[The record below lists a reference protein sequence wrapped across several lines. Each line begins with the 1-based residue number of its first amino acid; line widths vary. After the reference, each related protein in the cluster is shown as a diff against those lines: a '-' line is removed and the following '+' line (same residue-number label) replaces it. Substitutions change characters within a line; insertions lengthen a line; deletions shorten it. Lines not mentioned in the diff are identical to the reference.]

1 MEEQNIQTEEFD
13 IEEEKI
19 PMRIGI
25 DEWCFHNSMLVGR
38 MTLEDVLRAAS
49 EMGASG
55 IGFDYFMMSRD
66 ARKDPARY
74 RELIE
79 ASGLELVFGFGV
91 PFALPDVVFQVLEI
105 RKNEMFDLAHGFGA
119 KILRVCGGVIVPN
132 MFHRP
137 FHLTIDRSREVDEV
151 AQRLKQFTY
160 DASLEGLT
168 VALENHA
175 DYTVDEMLRIIHHI
189 DSDKFKVTLDT
200 GNAVYLGE
208 DPVETVEKLAPYT
221 VYTHVK
227 DMKHVGPM
235 LLSVPVGQGEVDIPA
250 IVQVLKDNYYV
261 GLYSV
266 ECNLPLWQVDQEE
279 QALRDSIKYLQ
290 GLAD

>member
-1 MEEQNIQTEEFD
+1 MEDESKKAEGLECG
-13 IEEEKI
+13 EEKL
-19 PMRIGI
+19 PMRIGV

-38 MTLEDVLRAAS
+38 MTLEDVVSTAA
-49 EMGASG
+49 EMGAAG
-55 IGFDYFMMSRD
+55 IGFDYFMMSRE
-66 ARKDPARY
+66 ARKSPARL

-79 ASGLELVFGFGV
+79 ANKLELVFGFGA
-91 PFALPDVVFQVLEI
+91 PFALPDVVFQALGSM
-105 RKNEMFDLAHGFGA
+105 KNEMFELAHSFGS

-137 FHLTIDRSREVDEV
+137 FHITIGRSREVDEV
-151 AQRLKQFTY
+151 AQRLKQFTR

-189 DSDKFKVTLDT
+189 DSDKFKITLDT

-208 DPVETVEKLAPYT
+208 DPVETAGKLAPYT
-221 VYTHVK
+221 VYTHIK

-235 LLSVPVGQGEVDIPA
+235 LLSVPIGHGEVDIPA
-250 IVQVLKDNYYV
+250 IVQALKNNYYV
-261 GLYSV
+261 GLYSI
-266 ECNLPLWQVDQEE
+266 ECNLPLWQVEQEE

-290 GLAD
+290 SLAD